1 MLFSKTTNKK
11 YAVGFDLSDTA
22 CQVSYSEQGAEP
34 VTFSVSPDNED
45 FDIPMTLTKK
55 LGANIWYCGREAEA
69 RADRGDGTKIRH
81 LLSAAALGKPVL
93 IEDEEYDPSS
103 LLALYVRRVLALIEP
118 QVPTEAISVLTFTLD
133 TLDRPTIAALGK
145 VRDFLALPFD
155 DLCWENHQNSFFSYM
170 LQQSDSMH
178 EKDVLLCEYDGVNA
192 MKLNRLCYNPGTT
205 PIAVYVKTR
214 RADEMGQGLLDP
226 RKRDETFLSILKE
239 EVPDGEISTIF
250 LIGAGFSGDRWMKES
265 LKYAAYHRRVFLGNN
280 LYSKGA
286 AYSAML
292 RRDHCDV
299 QDKYFFLGENCIVYN
314 LGLMVLR
321 SGRNIYY
328 PLLDAGANWYEVE
341 VSREFI
347 VEGAKEAHIILT
359 PLTGGAIREEVMSFD
374 GLPDREERTTR
385 VRLTFTMKDVH
396 TMLVHAEDV
405 GFGEIAPSSGR
416 TWDHVIEN
424 L

>member
-178 EKDVLLCEYDGVNA
+178 EKDVLLCEYDGVN
-192 MKLNRLCYNPGTT
+192 
-205 PIAVYVKTR
+205 
-214 RADEMGQGLLDP
+214 
-226 RKRDETFLSILKE
+226 KRDETFLSILKE

-292 RRDHCDV
+292 RRDHRDV